1 VVDNIGRAQT
11 GHEIEFDDRVIV
23 ERRGGGEIKLRQP
36 SMAGRGGASG
46 APWGGL
52 IALHDALT
60 AAGRLAA

>member
-36 SMAGRGGASG
+36 SMAGRCEGVM
-46 APWGGL
+46 
-52 IALHDALT
+52 
-60 AAGRLAA
+60 GRLAA